1 MDDKEFEDFLKS
13 IDDIGSSVNVPTT
26 PADSDFDLFMKE
38 IDALEDLRFGQNSE
52 EALLR
57 DVFKN
62 KPEVVDHYFSKKSKD
77 ANFKITEDVL
87 KQFKHIKQQNQ

>member
-38 IDALEDLRFGQNSE
+38 IDALDN
-52 EALLR
+52 
-57 DVFKN
+57 
-62 KPEVVDHYFSKKSKD
+62 
-77 ANFKITEDVL
+77 
-87 KQFKHIKQQNQ
+87 